1 MPERIYKS
9 GLLTKMVFVALAMI
23 LFLGL
28 DSFGREGVRLYSIGN
43 NSPWNS
49 SATWSLTLNGPASGI
64 VPQSNDT
71 VNIVSTVVQNIHFSF
86 SGNGILLVTG
96 TGILRGDNMD
106 MDFSGNSVLK
116 CSGEIKS
123 NNLHF
128 SENASLVI
136 DATGKILVKS
146 SLVNNSTFKHDISG
160 KLSVTGSLFVGA
172 SASFSG
178 NGAVESVHFDGTGN
192 VFNITPLS
200 IVPDGSLMTENNWI
214 GSLNNSW
221 TEPLNWAAKVLPAE
235 NSNIS
240 ILSSTHNPVISDE
253 VNCDKL
259 YINSGS
265 SITVS
270 PAAELAVNATLSV
283 IGTGKLILKNTIS
296 EKSSLIING
305 DVTGKIQAEYPV
317 VAGQK
322 NFVSSPVEMAL
333 TGTFINMYLRPYNE
347 VSSQWGEY
355 IVPTTD
361 AMQVMQGYE
370 LYSLFT
376 ETRTFIGT
384 PDNSPKSFPIS
395 NSGNGLN
402 LTGNPFPCYI
412 DWENND
418 EDASQRNAIAAAIYY
433 PDPSGSGNF
442 SVYLPGGDD
451 AVSLNNGSRYIA
463 PMQGFFVKA
472 GKQGSFTLTEK
483 SRVRNYTDS
492 RVAEKNNAIKF
503 KLRDSDGLTDEVMF
517 RVLSNSTFDFDDELD
532 ALKIQGNTN
541 SPSMHLKSNDD
552 VKYAINTI
560 PVLNSSTEIPL
571 SVECT
576 KAGMFSISSV
586 GSFNFEYRYPVIL
599 EDKELG
605 VFVDLRVDSVYSFHH
620 TPDMNTGRFVLHF
633 NSTEGIEELGDGLT
647 IVNQYQ
653 GEVKV
658 SGNENSIYTANLFT
672 TEGKL
677 ISSSKGILSEGISL
691 STGNQPGGVCVLQ
704 LLSGKKTIV
713 KKILTN

>member
-1 MPERIYKS
+1 MA
-9 GLLTKMVFVALAMI
+9 LVMV
-23 LFLGL
+23 LFFGP
-28 DSFGREGVRLYSIGN
+28 DSFGREGVKLYSIGN
-43 NSPWNS
+43 NLPWNS
-49 SATWSLTLNGPASGI
+49 SSTWSLSINGPASNL

-71 VNIVSTVVQNIHFSF
+71 INIVCAVIQNVNFSF
-86 SGNGILLVTG
+86 SGNGMLVVSG
-96 TGILRGDNMD
+96 AGYLRGDNMD
-106 MDFSGNSVLK
+106 LDFSGNSVLK
-116 CSGEIKS
+116 CSGEIKT
-123 NNLHF
+123 NNLSF
-128 SENASLVI
+128 IGNTAFIVDEN
-136 DATGKILVKS
+136 GKILVKNTLVTN
-146 SLVNNSTFKHDISG
+146 SLITSNISG
-160 KLSVTGSLFVGA
+160 KLTVTGTINIGVS
-172 SASFSG
+172 SSISG
-178 NGAVESVHFDGTGN
+178 NGVIESAHFDGAGS
-192 VFNITPLS
+192 VFSITPS
-200 IVPDGSLMTENNWI
+200 TVIPDGSMITENNWT
-214 GSLNNSW
+214 GSINTSW
-221 TEPLNWAAKVLPAE
+221 TEPLNWAGAVLPNE

-240 ILSSTHNPVISDE
+240 VLFSLHNPVIIDE

-265 SITVS
+265 ALTVN
-270 PAAELAVNATLSV
+270 PAADLGVNQKLS
-283 IGTGKLILKNTIS
+283 ILGTGKLILKNTLS
-296 EKSSLIING
+296 EKSSLILNG

-333 TGTFINMYLRPYNE
+333 TGTFINMYLRPYSE

-361 AMQVMQGYE
+361 ALQVMQGYE

-384 PDNSPKSFPIS
+384 PDNSPKSISIS

-483 SRVRNYTDS
+483 SRVRNFNDA
-492 RVAEKNNAIKF
+492 RVVEKNNAIKF
-503 KLRDSDGLTDEVMF
+503 KLKDSDGLTDEAMF
-517 RVLSNSTFDFDDELD
+517 RVLSNSTFEFDDELD
-532 ALKIQGNTN
+532 ALKIQGNTD
-541 SPSMHLKSNDD
+541 SPSLHLKSNDD
-552 VKYAINTI
+552 VKYAVSTI
-560 PVLNSSTEIPL
+560 PTLNSSTEIPL
-571 SVECT
+571 NVECS
-576 KAGMFSISSV
+576 KAGMFTISSV

-599 EDKELG
+599 EDKELSE
-605 VFVDLRVDSVYSFHH
+605 FVDLRVDSVYSFYHS
-620 TPDMNTGRFVLHF
+620 PDMNSGRFVLHF

-647 IVNQYQ
+647 IVNQYH

-677 ISSSKGILSEGISL
+677 ICSAKGILSEGISL
-691 STGNQPGGVCVLQ
+691 NTGNQSSGVCVLQ
-704 LLSGKKTIV
+704 LSNGKNTLI
-713 KKILTN
+713 KKIITN